1 MFNTDLERVRS
12 AADALVGPTRFDAAT
27 WFARLFVM
35 AAGITVLT
43 GLMLYLDTRT
53 TGGEP
58 VWLKPLKFA
67 SSFAVLFA
75 TLAWIVRKLSR
86 SWRTSW
92 LLLLSAAASTAAFF
106 FELAYISAQAA
117 QQSPSH
123 FYQDTPFH
131 ALMYALMGTGATA
144 LLLTVVIVAGAAWL
158 DDAPRMQ
165 PRMRLGVILGFLLA
179 AGLTF
184 IIGDALVENGGRYV
198 GAPSVDG
205 PRIPFLGWSMEVG
218 DLRAAHFF
226 ALHAM
231 QVLPVCGVLVD
242 RCDLPSR
249 VMWIAGL
256 LYAGFAVTVHLK
268 ALEGVPL
275 ITV

>member
-1 MFNTDLERVRS
+1 MFNIDLGRVRRL
-12 AADALVGPTRFDAAT
+12 ATAFVGPTRFDAAT
-27 WFARLFVM
+27 WFGRLFLI
-35 AAGITVLT
+35 AAGITVLL
-43 GLMLYLDTRT
+43 GFMLYLDTRT
-53 TGGEP
+53 ISGEP
-58 VWLKPLKFA
+58 VWLKPFKFA
-67 SSFAVLFA
+67 ASFAVFFA
-75 TLAWIVRKLSR
+75 TLAWVIGRLSR

-92 LLLLSAAASTAAFF
+92 VLLLSAAASTAAFA

-123 FYQDTPFH
+123 FYQGTPFH
-131 ALMYALMGTGATA
+131 AVMYALMGTGATA
-144 LLLTVVIVAGAAWL
+144 LLLTIAVVAGAAWL
-158 DDAPRMQ
+158 DDAPRMES
-165 PRMRLGVILGFLLA
+165 RLRLGVILGFLLA

-198 GAPSVDG
+198 GGPSVDG
-205 PRIPFLGWSMEVG
+205 PSIPFLGWSMEVG

-231 QVLPVCGVLVD
+231 QVLPVCGVLAD
-242 RCDLPSR
+242 RFDLPSC